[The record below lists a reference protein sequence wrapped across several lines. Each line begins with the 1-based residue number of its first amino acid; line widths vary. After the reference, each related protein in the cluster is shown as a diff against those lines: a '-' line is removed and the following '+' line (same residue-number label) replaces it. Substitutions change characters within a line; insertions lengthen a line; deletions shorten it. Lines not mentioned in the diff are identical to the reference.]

1 MALAGLFAAACG
13 GVAASPE
20 IYPGL
25 RGGMTIPQ
33 AMAALH
39 TQQSQVEVIENTQNP
54 PTDLRPP
61 YHLQELHLRDAP
73 CRGIPCRLHVVFFNE
88 GLVEVRVYLK
98 NPDELKQTLEWARGK
113 GGTSLESDLST
124 RGVRYIEGDNPQ
136 FGRFIGF
143 GDAARLAELRKWI
156 ERYS

>member
-1 MALAGLFAAACG
+1 MVLAGLLAAACDG
-13 GVAASPE
+13 MVASPE

-33 AMAALH
+33 ALTALH
-39 TQQSQVEVIENTQNP
+39 AQQSQIEVVENTQNP

-61 YHLQELHLRDAP
+61 YHLQEIHLRGAN
-73 CRGIPCRLHVVFFNE
+73 CRGIPCRLHLIFFND
-88 GLVEVRVYLK
+88 GLAEVIVYLK
-98 NPDELKQTLEWARGK
+98 NPEEFKQTLEWARGK
-113 GGTSLESDLST
+113 NGMGLQSYLST

-156 ERYS
+156 ERYA